1 MNAKHK
7 ILPAVCCIALMSSCA
22 SNQSTSSAAPWS
34 VKPAVAGKSGSEKP
48 EALYQLGRYYQ
59 GQNRFTEAINAYAKA
74 LKADPGFAEANNGLG
89 VIYSRQ
95 GKYAEAI
102 EVFKTAIKSAPKS
115 AHLYSNMG
123 YAYYLQG
130 QYAESVKALEYA
142 AKLDPANKRAL
153 NNLGLAYAKAGN
165 TLGSALAFSD
175 AMSAEHQKN
184 NEQTSAAESAQA
196 APAMPAAHVT
206 VLKTPPQ
213 PDAETLALPKDRGLI
228 KSADAAK
235 LVLPVDESRAKLV
248 QVAPNVSELQIKP
261 EYTAPAQL
269 AALEQDPELKSLRL
283 EVANGNGVRGAAGK
297 VGRFLREQGYATARL
312 TNQKPYKTQTTQIQY
327 RAGYEQQAQQLQ
339 AELLVAPA
347 LNTPALVQR
356 NDLRTN
362 VRVVLGKDMVT
373 HLAYYE
379 HKTQSLQ
386 LAESMVNAKQF
397 Y

>member
-22 SNQSTSSAAPWS
+22 SNQSTTSAAPWS
-34 VKPAVAGKSGSEKP
+34 VKPAVASKKGSEKP
-48 EALYQLGRYYQ
+48 EAMYQLGRYYQ
-59 GQNRFTEAINAYAKA
+59 GQNRFTEAINAYSKA
-74 LKADPGFAEANNGLG
+74 LKADSGYAEANNGLG

-102 EVFKTAIKSAPKS
+102 EAFKAAIKSTPKA
-115 AHLYSNMG
+115 AHLYSNLG

-130 QYAESVKALEYA
+130 QYAESVKALQQA
-142 AKLDPANKRAL
+142 TALDPNNKRAL

-175 AMSAEHQKN
+175 AISADQRENSK
-184 NEQTSAAESAQA
+184 QTSTNESAKA
-196 APAMPAAHVT
+196 IPAMAAVDVT
-206 VLKTPPQ
+206 VLKTTAQ
-213 PDAETLALPKDRGLI
+213 PEAETLALPKDRGLI
-228 KSADAAK
+228 KSVDADK
-235 LVLPVDESRAKLV
+235 LVLPTVESRAKLV

-261 EYTAPAQL
+261 EYNQSAQL
-269 AALEQDPELKSLRL
+269 AAVEQGAEFRNVKL

-312 TNQKPYKTQTTQIQY
+312 TNQKPFKTQTTQIQY

-339 AELLVAPA
+339 TQLLDS
-347 LNTPALVQR
+347 PALVQR

-373 HLAYYE
+373 QLAYYE
-379 HKTQSLQ
+379 QKAQALQ
-386 LAESMVNAKQF
+386 LAESMPKAKQF
-397 Y
+397 